1 MKNTEVKK
9 QQKKSDEERYYS
21 DSMNSM
27 DYGDLVVYNEM
38 TEQTTVRL
46 KIAEQINLQLKQ
58 LDELTKKRQFML
70 KEVLQHIIE

>member
-27 DYGDLVVYNEM
+27 DYGYLVVYNEM

>member
-9 QQKKSDEERYYS
+9 QQKKSDEKRYYS

-70 KEVLQHIIE
+70 KEVLQHVIE